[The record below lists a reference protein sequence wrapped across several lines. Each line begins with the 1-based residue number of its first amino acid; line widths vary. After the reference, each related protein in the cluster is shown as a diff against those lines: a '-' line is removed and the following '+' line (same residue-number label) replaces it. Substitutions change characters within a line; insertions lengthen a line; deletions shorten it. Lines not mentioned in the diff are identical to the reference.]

1 MGITPV
7 AEHREPSALLKGRPK
22 SNMRSRPGA
31 SGRNSGAGLPLKR
44 QMRGRIIGN
53 LGGTTEQSSSQFFG
67 GEGFFCFLPEIKK
80 VNYLKGLI

>member
-53 LGGTTEQSSSQFFG
+53 LGGTTEQSSSQFLG
-67 GEGFFCFLPEIKK
+67 AKAFFVFCPK
-80 VNYLKGLI
+80 LKRSII